1 MIHTKNAFSSVCRF
15 LTEDAGK
22 TLVPSYISH
31 GWTTA
36 TVSSWVHLILSSN
49 HSRKFKTLLQDLFSW
64 HPATTTQHFWKN
76 CTGFPFQNIL
86 VTYMYFCAINGS
98 GLAYLSELLHV
109 YIPSCTLCCSS
120 DTCLLKV
127 QQYKCKTHGIHT
139 LLLWSPHLEFTP
151 TRPSTL
157 SCFKAR
163 LKTFLFSQYFHHN

>member
-1 MIHTKNAFSSVCRF
+1 MGTPNSVIQPLQKIQNFAAR
-15 LTEDAGK
+15 LVL
-22 TLVPSYISH
+22 LVPRH
-31 GWTTA
+31 
-36 TVSSWVHLILSSN
+36 H
-49 HSRKFKTLLQDLFSW
+49 HSTLLEKLHWLSISE
-64 HPATTTQHFWKN
+64 HIRYK
-76 CTGFPFQNIL
+76 

-109 YIPSCTLCCSS
+109 YIPSCTLCSSS
-120 DTCLLKV
+120 DTCLLKI

-157 SCFKAR
+157 SCFKAI